1 MHRSVPLLLPTGNA
15 CRTAAL
21 MVLGLALLVGTAN
34 AAEPL
39 QYTPEAA
46 QYFDTNAELFE
57 FDPPGGF
64 YMRFRHGP
72 NSTYAI
78 YRTDAGRGRQAPVR
92 LNRHYEETGIVIK
105 GSVLFKAGYDGEF
118 ERVLRPGDAILVP
131 KCVPHGGVFGWD
143 DNEETILFTT
153 FVDKYSEYGPDNLDH
168 PPEAM
173 AQKVHFDPDSGIAAT
188 EECATMEGAPPVTWS
203 IEDLRNSTVR

>member
-1 MHRSVPLLLPTGNA
+1 MNRTSISDTGCAAWSTTLLLGLSLA
-15 CRTAAL
+15 VTAGATR
-21 MVLGLALLVGTAN
+21 ADA
-34 AAEPL
+34 PL
-39 QYTPEAA
+39 QYQPQAA
-46 QYFDTNAELFE
+46 QYFDTDGELFE

-64 YMRFRHGP
+64 FMRFRHGP

-78 YRTDAGRGRQAPVR
+78 YRTEQGRGRQAPIR

-131 KCVPHGGVFGWD
+131 KCVPHGGIFGWD
-143 DNEETILFTT
+143 DDEETILFTT
-153 FVDKYSEYGPDNLDH
+153 FVDKYVEYGPDDLDH

-173 AQKVHFDPDSGIAAT
+173 AEKVHFDPDSGIAAT
-188 EECATMEGAPPVTWS
+188 EECANMIGAPPVTWT
-203 IEDLRNSTVR
+203 IEDLRNAQAR